1 MWLGRTGRIGTAV
14 EERQL
19 LPGEVAAHG
28 KTDRQEKFLHLL
40 DRLGTEA
47 PRLFGEQLGFVELDH
62 LPHPSHPSVL
72 AAVSE
77 SGRHFEV
84 VHALQKKFQLSV
96 VESIKL
102 VGHISSRTRFD
113 VGRVG
118 EKLVFVND
126 WIFVNLKNL
135 PVSRK
140 VCERYLFLN
149 PDFIYD
155 F

>member
-1 MWLGRTGRIGTAV
+1 
-14 EERQL
+14 
-19 LPGEVAAHG
+19 
-28 KTDRQEKFLHLL
+28 
-40 DRLGTEA
+40 
-47 PRLFGEQLGFVELDH
+47 
-62 LPHPSHPSVL
+62 
-72 AAVSE
+72 
-77 SGRHFEV
+77 
-84 VHALQKKFQLSV
+84 
-96 VESIKL
+96 
-102 VGHISSRTRFD
+102 